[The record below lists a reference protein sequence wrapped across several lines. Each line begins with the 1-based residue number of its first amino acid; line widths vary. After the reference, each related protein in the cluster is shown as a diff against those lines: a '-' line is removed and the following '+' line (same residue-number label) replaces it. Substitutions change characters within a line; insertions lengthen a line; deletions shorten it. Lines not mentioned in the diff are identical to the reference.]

1 MICELISLLYYST
14 VDRTSI
20 SRGKELSTA
29 HTHTISNM
37 HAGYSIVQKVNNKQN
52 ASAHDF

>member
-29 HTHTISNM
+29 HTHNFQY
-37 HAGYSIVQKVNNKQN
+37 ACRVFNCAKVNNKQN
-52 ASAHDF
+52 ASACDF